1 MNGLAACSYILTYT
15 YMTSSCLQYASLRVG
30 LLQALGMSQQQTSDD
45 QALVKATEQ
54 LFTALQK
61 QEQHSHD
68 LETSLRQLEKGF
80 MLGLQDTLSQ
90 LGKLER

>member
-1 MNGLAACSYILTYT
+1 MNGSGMLHALTYI
-15 YMTSSCLQYASLRVG
+15 YMTSSCFQYASLRVG
-30 LLQALGMSQQQTSDD
+30 LLQALGMSQEQTSDD

-61 QEQHSHD
+61 QEQRSHD
-68 LETSLRQLEKGF
+68 LEASLHQLEKGF